1 MPRTSG
7 GSLETAGQFLN
18 NGAVGAVVKEALQMV
33 FRRFAVLIG
42 LSAFLVLS
50 VAEAWA
56 EDAAVCFGTA
66 DRVVEGG
73 PITEEEKR
81 AGHEACQR
89 ALAETSSIVQK
100 YHLQEADPDIVGRP
114 PKPAN

>member
-1 MPRTSG
+1 MLMRHAIWS
-7 GSLETAGQFLN
+7 SLAILWLAAPAGQ
-18 NGAVGAVVKEALQMV
+18 
-33 FRRFAVLIG
+33 
-42 LSAFLVLS
+42 
-50 VAEAWA
+50 AWA

-89 ALAETSSIVQK
+89 ALAETASIVQK
-100 YHLQEADPDIVGRP
+100 YHLQEADFDIVGRP
-114 PKPAN
+114 PKFAN